1 MSVKVA
7 VRVRPFN
14 SRERQLNCV
23 CCVDMADP
31 STMLKGGEK
40 ADGDEKRFTFDF
52 SFWSFDGF
60 KEDEE
65 GYLKSTGSKYADQQ
79 QVY

>member
-14 SRERQLNCV
+14 QREKNLNTSLCIKM
-23 CCVDMADP
+23 VDNQTCLID
-31 STMLKGGEK
+31 
-40 ADGDEKRFTFDF
+40 DEGNVVKTFAFDH

-60 KEDEE
+60 KDVDGVYVPESNE
-65 GYLKSTGSKYADQQ
+65 YAD
-79 QVY
+79 